1 VHALPAL
8 IASVTA
14 VLIAP
19 SILRALT
26 EGGHVRTNYRE
37 RELPVPFGLLTVASA
52 LLALVPLE
60 LLARLSTA
68 EVFYPRFGMVALY
81 TLGVSLL
88 GLIDDMFTDASRG
101 WRGHSRQT
109 LSGSFSTGA
118 LKAAGS
124 LGLALYVMSTENLST
139 GRYLLATAVLVLAT
153 NVFNLI
159 DLRPGR
165 SIKALIL
172 LGAALSIATANTSAL
187 WTLGLFAGPALIAG
201 LYDLRER
208 VMLGD
213 TGANLIG
220 ALAGLWIV
228 FTLSGVGQAV
238 ALGLLLGITI
248 YGEFRSISEFVQRT
262 PGFRQLDSWG
272 RPS

>member
-14 VLIAP
+14 LLIAP

-26 EGGHVRTNYRE
+26 EGGHLRANYRE

-60 LLARLSTA
+60 LLARLSTV

-88 GLIDDMFTDASRG
+88 GLIDDMFADESRG
-101 WRGHSRQT
+101 WRGHSRQA
-109 LSGSFSTGA
+109 LSGGFSTGA

-124 LGLALYVMSTENLST
+124 LGLALYVMSSENLST

-187 WTLGLFAGPALIAG
+187 WTLGLFAGPALVAG

-238 ALGLLLGITI
+238 ALALLLGITI